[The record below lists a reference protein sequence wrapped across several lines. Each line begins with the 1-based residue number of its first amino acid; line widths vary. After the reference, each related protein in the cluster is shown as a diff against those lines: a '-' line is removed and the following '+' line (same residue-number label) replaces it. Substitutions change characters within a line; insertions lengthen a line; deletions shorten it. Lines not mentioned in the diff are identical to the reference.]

1 MKTHKDLEVWVMSI
15 NYVSDIYKL
24 TDSFPKTELYTL
36 TSQIRRSA
44 ISIPSN
50 IAEGS
55 ARGSYKEFTRFLYIA
70 LGSLTELETQ
80 LIIASNLQFAA
91 IDDQYFNQLTTI
103 KKMILG
109 LIRSIKNKMVNGE

>member
-44 ISIPSN
+44 VSIPSN

-55 ARGSYKEFTRFLYIA
+55 ARGSYKEFIRFLYIA

-80 LIIASNLQFAA
+80 LIIATNLQLAV
-91 IDDQYFNQLTTI
+91 IDDLYFNQLTTI

-109 LIRSIKNKMVNGE
+109 LVRSIKNKMGSSE